1 MLPPHKRRSCRQI
14 LNVPWVQ
21 MPQPADDER
30 VRAWVLEHPQVRYVD
45 LLLPDQMGIPRGKRV
60 TIEELETIV
69 RDGLLLPASMFA
81 LDVLGGTVQSTGL
94 GFDDG
99 DADRICLPV
108 AGSLAPVPWLGPEV
122 AQMQVSM
129 YEHDRRPFHGDPRHV
144 LAGVL
149 RHFADLGLTPVMAV
163 ELEFYLVDRERTA
176 EGCAQ
181 PPRQPLSG
189 RREFRTQ
196 INSMADLNQYS
207 TLLAGIDAAARA
219 QALPAGTVLAEYGPG
234 QFEVNLRHV
243 PDALTACD
251 HAIRLKRL
259 VRGVALQHGME
270 ATFMS
275 KPYREHAGS
284 GAHLHVSLVD
294 SSGRNVFAAEDA
306 AGSEMLRH
314 AIGGLAATIDATMA
328 VCAPSANSYRRFRPE
343 AYVPLTPS
351 WAINNR
357 GVAFRIPHGPPA
369 SRRVEHRVAGADA
382 NPYLLA
388 SVVLAG
394 LHHGLT
400 QRLDPGAPLA
410 GNAYRDGGATIPL
423 TWPEALAAFERS
435 DFVRRYLGDA
445 FTDLYAATRRGEM
458 QEFNSHIPPLD
469 YAWYLTT
476 S

>member
-1 MLPPHKRRSCRQI
+1 
-14 LNVPWVQ
+14 

-30 VRAWVLEHPQVRYVD
+30 VRAWVSEHSQVRYVD
-45 LLLPDQMGIPRGKRV
+45 LLLPDQMGILRGKRI
-60 TIEELETIV
+60 TIDELESIG

-81 LDVLGGTVQSTGL
+81 LDVLGGTVQATGL

-129 YEHDRRPFHGDPRHV
+129 YEHDGRPFHGDPRHV

-149 RHFADLGLTPVMAV
+149 RHFSDLGLTPVMAV

-176 EGCAQ
+176 EGHAQ

-196 INSMADLNQYS
+196 INSMADLNEYS
-207 TLLAGIDAAARA
+207 TLLAGIDEAARA
-219 QALPAGTVLAEYGPG
+219 QSLPTGTVLAEYGPG
-234 QFEVNLRHV
+234 QFEVNLHHV
-243 PDALTACD
+243 PDALAACD

-259 VRGVALQHGME
+259 VRGVALQQGME
-270 ATFMS
+270 ATFMA
-275 KPYREHAGS
+275 KPYRDHAGS

-294 SSGRNVFAAEDA
+294 ASGRNVFAAEDA
-306 AGSEMLRH
+306 AGSEMLRA

-328 VCAPSANSYRRFRPE
+328 VCAPTANSYRRFRPE
-343 AYVPLTPS
+343 AYVPLNPS

-394 LHHGLT
+394 MHHGLT
-400 QRLDPGAPLA
+400 HRLDPGAPLA
-410 GNAYRDGGATIPL
+410 GNAYRDGRATIPL

-435 DFVRRYLGDA
+435 EFVRQYLGDA
-445 FTDLYAATRRGEM
+445 FTDLYVMTRRGEM
-458 QEFNSHIPPLD
+458 QEFNSYISPLD

>member
-1 MLPPHKRRSCRQI
+1 
-14 LNVPWVQ
+14 
-21 MPQPADDER
+21 MPQPADHER
-30 VRAWVLEHPQVRYVD
+30 LRAWLLEHAQVRYVD
-45 LLLPDQMGIPRGKRV
+45 LLLPDQMGILRGKRV
-60 TIEELETIV
+60 TTEELESIC

-108 AGSLAPVPWLGPEV
+108 PGSLAPVPWLGSEV

-149 RHFADLGLTPVMAV
+149 RHFSDLGLTPVMAV
-163 ELEFYLVDRERTA
+163 ELEFYLVDRERTP
-176 EGCAQ
+176 EGHAQ

-196 INSMADLNQYS
+196 INSMADLNEYS
-207 TLLAGIDAAARA
+207 ALLAGIDAAARA
-219 QALPAGTVLAEYGPG
+219 QSLPAGTVLAEYGPG

-270 ATFMS
+270 ATFMP
-275 KPYREHAGS
+275 KPYRDHAGS

-294 SSGRNVFAAEDA
+294 SAGRNVFAAEDRE
-306 AGSEMLRH
+306 GSEMLRH

-328 VCAPSANSYRRFRPE
+328 VCAPTANSYRRFRPE
-343 AYVPLTPS
+343 AYVPLNAT
-351 WAINNR
+351 WAVNNR
-357 GVAFRIPHGPPA
+357 GVAFRIPHGPPG

-388 SVVLAG
+388 AIVLAG
-394 LHHGLT
+394 MHHGLIGK
-400 QRLDPGAPLA
+400 LDPGPPLA
-410 GNAYRDGGATIPL
+410 GNAYRDSRVTIPL
-423 TWPEALAAFERS
+423 TWPEALVAFERS
-435 DFVRRYLGDA
+435 GFVRHYFGDA
-445 FTDLYAATRRGEM
+445 FTGLYVRTRRGEM
-458 QEFNSHIPPLD
+458 QEFNSHIPALD